1 MVHLRRVRGWSE
13 KRAGFLLVL
22 MGIAVLITTA
32 VVALMIL
39 KSIDFL
45 R

>member
-13 KRAGFLLVL
+13 KRVGFLLVL
-22 MGIAVLITTA
+22 IGIAALITTA
-32 VVALMIL
+32 FVALTIL